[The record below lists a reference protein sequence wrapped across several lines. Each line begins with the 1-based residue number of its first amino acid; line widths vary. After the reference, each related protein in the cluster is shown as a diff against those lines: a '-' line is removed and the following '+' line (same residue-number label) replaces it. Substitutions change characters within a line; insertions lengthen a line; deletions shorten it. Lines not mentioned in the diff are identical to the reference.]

1 MFMVFLKKSEIF
13 FVFYAFIR
21 IFVVKN

>member
-1 MFMVFLKKSEIF
+1 MFMVFLKKNEIF